1 METSPPGLLVLIDE
15 IEAGRSPIGP
25 IWIPARTV
33 RVRAVQ
39 DDPRRFDAAA
49 DERRVQ
55 IHPGTTT
62 RVFLDLRESVM
73 LRSSPEPARLFRVR
87 QAASDSLVGE
97 TPIPLAAAFLEQN
110 RFRLEAMDH
119 ADSIFAGASLLGSP
133 RASVSLRRVTET
145 LPLLPPRV
153 PVYRKRWLQWSL
165 VAVGAALTGG
175 AALLRREGDDWYQ
188 RYQRSSDRRV
198 LDTYFDRAV
207 HYDHLSLASLAAGQV
222 LFTGG
227 LVLVVSGSGR

>member
-1 METSPPGLLVLIDE
+1 M
-15 IEAGRSPIGP
+15 
-25 IWIPARTV
+25 
-33 RVRAVQ
+33 RVRAVH
-39 DDPRRFDAAA
+39 DDPRRFDAVA
-49 DERRVQ
+49 DERRVV
-55 IHPGTTT
+55 IRPGTTT

-73 LRSSPEPARLFRVR
+73 LRSAPEPARLFRVR
-87 QAASDSLVGE
+87 PAPPDSLIGE
-97 TPIPLAAAFLEQN
+97 TPLPLAAAFLEEN

-119 ADSIFAGASLLGSP
+119 ADSVFAGSSLLASA
-133 RASVSLRRVTET
+133 RAFVSLRRVAET
-145 LPLLPPRV
+145 LPPVPPRV
-153 PVYRKRWLQWSL
+153 PVYRKRWMQWSL

-207 HYDHLSLASLAAGQV
+207 HYDHLSLASLAVGQV

-227 LVLVVSGSGR
+227 LVLVVNGSGR

>member
-1 METSPPGLLVLIDE
+1 M
-15 IEAGRSPIGP
+15 
-25 IWIPARTV
+25 
-33 RVRAVQ
+33 
-39 DDPRRFDAAA
+39 
-49 DERRVQ
+49 DERRVE
-55 IHPGTTT
+55 IRPGTTT
-62 RVFLDLRESVM
+62 RVFLDLRESIM

-97 TPIPLAAAFLEQN
+97 TPLPLAAAFLEEN

-119 ADSIFAGASLLGSP
+119 ADSTFAGSSLLPSH
-133 RASVSLRRVTET
+133 AFVSLRRVTET
-145 LPLLPPRV
+145 LPPLPPRV
-153 PVYRKRWLQWSL
+153 PVYRKRWMQWSL
-165 VAVGAALTGG
+165 VAIGAALTGG
-175 AALLRREGDDWYQ
+175 AALLRREGDDWYE

-227 LVLVVSGSGR
+227 LVLVVNGSGR